1 MAEASPVRAAGGVL
15 WRPTEDGGVRVAV
28 VHRPKYDDWSLPKGK
43 LDPGELALSGACR
56 EVREETGFE
65 VVAGRTLGTS
75 SYRVLQNGRDVAK
88 QVRWWAMRALGG
100 EFVPV
105 EEVDRLD
112 WLTPP
117 QALRRLGPT
126 SYADPL
132 RLFLS
137 DPPTTATLLVVRHAS
152 AGSRSQWRGDDDER
166 LLDEVGVRQA
176 TALRDL
182 LLHYGPRRVVSAPLR
197 RCVDTVA
204 PLAEALGVELEQLPE
219 LSEQAHTQDPGA
231 MSELMRKLVDPATPT
246 VVCSQGGAI
255 PDALEQ
261 LVSPDLLPDS
271 EIRAKKASTWAL
283 SFVGDSVVDADYSP
297 TALG

>member
-1 MAEASPVRAAGGVL
+1 VADLVRAAGGVV
-15 WRPTEDGGVRVAV
+15 WRPTEDGGVEVAV

-43 LDPGELALSGACR
+43 LDPGELALPGACR
-56 EVREETGFE
+56 EVREETGLE
-65 VVAGRTLGTS
+65 VAAGRTLGTS

-100 EFVPV
+100 EFVPDD
-105 EEVDRLD
+105 EVDRLD

-117 QALRRLGPT
+117 QALRRLGPS

-137 DPPTTATLLVVRHAS
+137 DPPTGTAMLLVVRHAS
-152 AGSRSQWRGDDDER
+152 AGSRSEWRGNDDER
-166 LLDEVGVRQA
+166 PLDDDGVRQA
-176 TALRDL
+176 SALREL
-182 LLHYGPRRVVSAPLR
+182 LGHYGPRRVLSAPLR
-197 RCVDTVA
+197 RCLDTVA
-204 PLAEALGVELEQLPE
+204 PLAEAVGVEVEQLPE
-219 LSEQAHTQDPGA
+219 LSEQAHARDPHA
-231 MSELMRKLVDPATPT
+231 MSELVRKLVDPATPT

-255 PDALEQ
+255 PDTLEQ

-283 SFVGDSVVDADYSP
+283 SFVGDSVVDADYAP
-297 TALG
+297 TPLG